1 MPEQGERGR
10 RMRADL
16 WENVTPRLEA
26 GLGRDMVIAMKLWIG
41 TSGFQYPEWK
51 GKFYPEKMPASK
63 MLPYYAGHFSS
74 TEVNY
79 TFRQIPS
86 EKTILN
92 WCGATPEAFKFSFK
106 APQRV
111 THFSRLREC

>member
-1 MPEQGERGR
+1 M
-10 RMRADL
+10 
-16 WENVTPRLEA
+16 
-26 GLGRDMVIAMKLWIG
+26 IWIG

-63 MLPYYAGHFSS
+63 MLAYYAERFTS

-86 EKTILN
+86 EKTIVN
-92 WCGATPEAFKFSFK
+92 WSTGTPARFKFSFK

-111 THFSRLREC
+111 THFAKLRNCGELLQIFQEALAKAGEKY